1 MSSLTVRI
9 GSTSRDILR
18 EIAAREGASMQ
29 TMLEKAIEAYRRQ
42 SFLHELNSAYV
53 ALRRDPKKW
62 LAIAQERSAWDATL
76 RDGLEERKTATR
88 RKRAKSKSK
97 GTKRHG

>member
-1 MSSLTVRI
+1 MSGLTVRI

-29 TMLEKAIEAYRRQ
+29 AMLEKAIEAYRRQ
-42 SFLHELNSAYV
+42 SFLHELNSAYG

-76 RDGLEERKTATR
+76 GDGIEQRKTATQ
-88 RKRAKSKSK
+88 RKRGNGKKK
-97 GTKRHG
+97 GTRRHG